1 MENAITDINIVERKL
16 LANIKRRPGMYIGK
30 MSLEF
35 LQNFFN
41 GYNCAAKLHFNDKK
55 HHILPE
61 GFNDFVA
68 VKLLGHNKTVL
79 NYCSLIYET
88 EGDEDKAVNMFFEL
102 LNAIFPRA
110 YFPARATASLMAT
123 TPQIRCSMTCS
134 RFWTAIGQTSSRQLW
149 RL

>member
-41 GYNCAAKLHFNDKK
+41 GYNCAAKLHFNDEK
-55 HHILPE
+55 HHILAE

-102 LNAIFPRA
+102 LNECLISQGFEPI
-110 YFPARATASLMAT
+110 SD
-123 TPQIRCSMTCS
+123 CED
-134 RFWTAIGQTSSRQLW
+134 
-149 RL
+149 

>member
-41 GYNCAAKLHFNDKK
+41 GYNCAAKLHFNDEK

-68 VKLLGHNKTVL
+68 VKLLRSEERRVGKE
-79 NYCSLIYET
+79 C
-88 EGDEDKAVNMFFEL
+88 
-102 LNAIFPRA
+102 R
-110 YFPARATASLMAT
+110 
-123 TPQIRCSMTCS
+123 S
-134 RFWTAIGQTSSRQLW
+134 RWSPYH
-149 RL
+149 

>member
-1 MENAITDINIVERKL
+1 MNEDKVQGSYDSSSIQVLEGLEAVRK
-16 LANIKRRPGMYIGK
+16 RPGMYIGK

-41 GYNCAAKLHFNDKK
+41 GYNCAAKLHFNDEK

-102 LNAIFPRA
+102 LN
-110 YFPARATASLMAT
+110 
-123 TPQIRCSMTCS
+123 
-134 RFWTAIGQTSSRQLW
+134 
-149 RL
+149 